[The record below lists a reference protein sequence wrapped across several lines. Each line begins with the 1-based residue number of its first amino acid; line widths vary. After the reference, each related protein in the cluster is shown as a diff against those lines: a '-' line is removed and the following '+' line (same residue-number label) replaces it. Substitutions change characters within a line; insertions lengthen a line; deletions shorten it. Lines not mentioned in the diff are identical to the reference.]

1 MAAARRVLT
10 RSGPTEINDTTFWN
24 PCEGL
29 PPFTVANHRAFVK
42 GKAIV
47 FAISMVVF
55 GLIVFLSWAR

>member
-10 RSGPTEINDTTFWN
+10 RSGPTEINDGTFWN

-29 PPFTVANHRAFVK
+29 PPFTVENHRAFLK

-47 FAISMVVF
+47 FGISIVVL
-55 GLIVFLSWAR
+55 GLFVFMSWAR